1 MKLFETLALKSE
13 STNYLYKFYNAKLR
27 TLEKAKKKLWQKGD
41 VEVITFQYYPYTQN
55 QQNIDI
61 EYKSVTQEL
70 CMNQKE

>member
-55 QQNIDI
+55 
-61 EYKSVTQEL
+61 
-70 CMNQKE
+70 